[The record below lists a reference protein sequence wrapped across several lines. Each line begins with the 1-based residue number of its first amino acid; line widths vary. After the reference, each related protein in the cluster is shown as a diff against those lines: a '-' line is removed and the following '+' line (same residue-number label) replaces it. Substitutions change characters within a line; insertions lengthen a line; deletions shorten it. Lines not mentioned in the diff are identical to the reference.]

1 MLDAAVDRAAV
12 QRGIVVEARIV
23 LREGEAIPV
32 VIQLRTER
40 RRSERL
46 RDFQHDE
53 LLMNRTDENEELGFG
68 AYDSIG
74 L

>member
-46 RDFQHDE
+46 RDSQHDE

>member
-32 VIQLRTER
+32 VIQLRPER

>member
-1 MLDAAVDRAAV
+1 MLDAAVDRADV